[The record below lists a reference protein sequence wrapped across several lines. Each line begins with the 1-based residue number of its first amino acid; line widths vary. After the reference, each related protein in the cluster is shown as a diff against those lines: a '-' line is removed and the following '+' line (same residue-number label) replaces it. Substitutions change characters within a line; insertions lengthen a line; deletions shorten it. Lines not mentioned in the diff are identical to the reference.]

1 MKSHYNT
8 RETLIAKIKNSHD
21 QRSWEDFV
29 RFYEN
34 YIHTVISRKGV
45 KYDDVQDVSQKVLLV
60 LWDKLPEFEYRPME
74 CRFRTWMNNVILNV
88 CRNYNRKVSSY
99 SKKLYQAAEEGLSEN
114 DTPLIYDQMESDWK
128 KHVTGLALNNIRP
141 DFEGKAIECFELFC
155 QGKSVDE
162 VCETLE
168 LKRNSA
174 FVLRKRV
181 LEKLS
186 TEIRRLDEQL
196 S

>member
-1 MKSHYNT
+1 MKPDYST

-21 QRSWEDFV
+21 QHSWEDFV

-74 CRFRTWMNNVILNV
+74 CRFRTWMNNVILNI
-88 CRNYNRKVSSY
+88 CRNYFRGEIRY
-99 SKKLYQAAEEGLSEN
+99 SKKLSKAAEEDTTEN
-114 DTPLIYDQMESDWK
+114 DSPLIYEQMESDWK
-128 KHVTGLALNNIRP
+128 KHVTDLALNNIRP
-141 DFEGKAIECFELFC
+141 NFEGKAIECFELFC
-155 QGKSVDE
+155 QGKSVDD